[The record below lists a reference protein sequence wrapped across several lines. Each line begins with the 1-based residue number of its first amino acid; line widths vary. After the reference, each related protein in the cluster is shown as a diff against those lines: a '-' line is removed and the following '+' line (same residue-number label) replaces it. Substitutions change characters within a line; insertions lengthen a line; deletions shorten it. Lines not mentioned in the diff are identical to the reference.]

1 MLNGKEAVIFD
12 LDGTLIDSMWVWS
25 EVDVKYLQKF
35 GIEVPEDLH
44 EAIEGMSFVEG
55 AQLFKERFGIPNT
68 IEEIIEEWNQMAF
81 QMYVEE
87 VPMKP
92 GAIDF
97 IKKIREMG
105 MKTAIGT
112 SNSTRLVEAVLKV
125 HGLQDDFDAIVTA
138 DEVPKGKPDP
148 QIYLEAASRIGVE
161 PSKCIVFED
170 ICNGILAGKRAGME
184 VCAVRDDF
192 SEYQWDKKVEMADYW
207 IEDYGKL
214 ATILVKNIGAKGIP
228 QKQ

>member
-1 MLNGKEAVIFD
+1 MLSGKEAVIFD
-12 LDGTLIDSMWVWS
+12 LDGTLIDSMWVWK
-25 EVDVKYLQKF
+25 EVDVKYLQRF

-55 AQLFKERFGIPNT
+55 AKLFKERFGIEDT

-81 QMYVEE
+81 QTYVEE

-92 GAIDF
+92 GAF
-97 IKKIREMG
+97 EFVKKIRKMG
-105 MKTAIGT
+105 LKTAIGT

-138 DEVPKGKPDP
+138 DEVPEGKPNP
-148 QIYLEAASRIGVE
+148 QIYLEAAARIGVE

-184 VCAVRDDF
+184 VCAVRDKF
-192 SEYQWDKKVEMADYW
+192 SEYQWDKKVEMADYH
-207 IEDYGKL
+207 IEDYGQVF
-214 ATILVKNIGAKGIP
+214 I
-228 QKQ
+228 